1 MGLISALPTSM
12 KNPITALRPAAQYL
26 RMSTELQK
34 YSLANQSAAIA
45 EYARVE
51 GFEIVRSFEDAG
63 ISGVTTKKR
72 VGLATMLS
80 EVVAGSADFEA
91 ILVLDVSR
99 WGRYQDADESAHYE
113 FMCRQAGVPIHYC
126 GERFGNDFTSPI
138 MKQIKRVMAGEYSRD
153 LSVKVRRGK
162 RRMAEGGYAQGGGC
176 PFGLQRREF
185 HADGSPGRL
194 LARSQRK
201 SNPGYTVRFEKGL
214 TREVGVV
221 LRIFR
226 SYVHERLD
234 AGLIANA
241 LNADRQM
248 WHDGSRWTSGRVRNV
263 LTCDL
268 LVGVQGYAK
277 TARVLGHDAVLKP
290 RSEWKFTT
298 VGPPIVPSALF
309 KNAQKRRA
317 VLSGSYGQTDEEL
330 LVDLRKVLA
339 SEGKLSRTIIE
350 ASKLCPH
357 SSTYAERFGG
367 MLNTYKLI
375 GYARPKLTKGRDS
388 KGQHISR
395 QEMIE
400 ELRRL
405 SREVGRVTSARI
417 EADNRVPSL
426 WSLRKVFG
434 SVTEACAAAGVEGGR
449 LPARLI
455 YDQP

>member
-1 MGLISALPTSM
+1 VGLISGLPTSM

-126 GERFGNDFTSPI
+126 GERFRNDFTSPI

-201 SNPGYTVRFEKGL
+201 SNPGYTVRFEKGS

-234 AGLIANA
+234 TGLIANA
-241 LNADRQM
+241 LNANRQM
-248 WHDGSRWTSGRVRNV
+248 WHDGSRWRVAEYGTYLHAICWWECR
-263 LTCDL
+263 
-268 LVGVQGYAK
+268 AM
-277 TARVLGHDAVLKP
+277 P
-290 RSEWKFTT
+290 R
-298 VGPPIVPSALF
+298 P
-309 KNAQKRRA
+309 R
-317 VLSGSYGQTDEEL
+317 GSWAMTPF
-330 LVDLRKVLA
+330 
-339 SEGKLSRTIIE
+339 LSRVQNG
-350 ASKLCPH
+350 
-357 SSTYAERFGG
+357 SS
-367 MLNTYKLI
+367 
-375 GYARPKLTKGRDS
+375 
-388 KGQHISR
+388 
-395 QEMIE
+395 
-400 ELRRL
+400 RR
-405 SREVGRVTSARI
+405 
-417 EADNRVPSL
+417 
-426 WSLRKVFG
+426 
-434 SVTEACAAAGVEGGR
+434 SVR
-449 LPARLI
+449 R
-455 YDQP
+455 